1 MVQKRITMPQQSMTR
16 WFGRLTACL
25 LALLALVPLP
35 ALARPVLLIS
45 IDGLRPADVIDAR
58 QRGLNLPNLTA
69 FLANGS
75 YARGVVGVLP
85 TLTYPSHTTLI
96 TGVSP
101 AHHGI
106 VANTTFDPMHIN
118 DDGWYW
124 YAEDNKAETLWDAA
138 FRARLTTGNVHWPV
152 SVGAAH
158 VTWNLPQI
166 WRTGHPDD
174 RKLVRALATP
184 GLVAELEAARREG
197 YADGKDETL
206 GGDKLRA
213 GFAQS
218 LISHHQPGFLTVYL
232 ASLDH
237 QQHLTG
243 PGSAEARKTLET
255 IDSLV
260 GDIIAIERQFHP
272 DAVIAVVSDHGFAPA
287 DTAINLYRP
296 FIDAGLV
303 TIDAGGKISGWEATP
318 WATGGSF
325 AIVLAHPEDAG
336 LRAKV
341 GNLLERLA
349 ANPAAHIAQ
358 VIAEPAI
365 AAAGGNPRAVF
376 YVNLKIG
383 AVAAPFLSS
392 GLPLTLPSAAYKGM
406 HGYFPAAPEM
416 RSAFLIAGPG
426 IAKARDLGEVDMRA
440 IAPTLARAMGAALPG
455 AEKPPLPVL
464 P

>member
-1 MVQKRITMPQQSMTR
+1 MMMQSL
-16 WFGRLTACL
+16 FNRLL
-25 LALLALVPLP
+25 RLIVPVLVVLCPAA

-45 IDGLRPADVIDAR
+45 IDGLRPADVLEAR
-58 QRGLNLPNLTA
+58 ERGLNLPNLTA
-69 FLANGS
+69 FVTNGS

-101 AHHGI
+101 ARHGI
-106 VANTTFDPMHIN
+106 VANNTFDPMHIN

-158 VTWNLPQI
+158 ITWNLPQI

-174 RKLVRALATP
+174 RKLLRALATP
-184 GLVAELEAARREG
+184 GLVAEMEAARREG

-206 GGDKLRA
+206 PGDKLRA

-218 LISHHQPGFLTVYL
+218 LIRHHQPGFLTVYL
-232 ASLDH
+232 TALDH

-243 PGSAEARKTLET
+243 PGSPEAQHTLEA
-255 IDSLV
+255 IDGLV
-260 GDIIAIERQFHP
+260 GEIVAIERQFHP
-272 DAVIAVVSDHGFAPA
+272 DAVISVVSDHGFAQV

-303 TIDAGGKISGWEATP
+303 TIDAAGKISGWQATP

-325 AIVLAHPEDAG
+325 AIVLAHPEDAE

-341 GNLLERLA
+341 GALLERLA

-358 VIAEPAI
+358 VIGQPAI
-365 AAAGGNPRAVF
+365 AAAGGNPRATF

-383 AVAAPFLSS
+383 AVAAPFIAA
-392 GLPLTLPSAAYKGM
+392 GLPLTLPSSGYKGM

-416 RSAFLIAGPG
+416 RSTFLIAGPG
-426 IAKARDLGEVDMRA
+426 IAKGRDLGEVDMRA
-440 IAPTLARAMGAALPG
+440 IAPTLARAMGATLPG

-464 P
+464 LQP

>member
-1 MVQKRITMPQQSMTR
+1 MPLHNFARSFSR
-16 WFGRLTACL
+16 
-25 LALLALVPLP
+25 ALLAAVALLPLP

-58 QRGLNLPNLTA
+58 ARGLNLPHLSS
-69 FLANGS
+69 FLVDGS
-75 YARGVVGVLP
+75 YAHGVIGVLP

-101 AHHGI
+101 ARHGI
-106 VANTTFDPMHIN
+106 AANTTFDPMHIN

-124 YAEDNKAETLWDAA
+124 YAEDDKAETLWDAA
-138 FRARLTTGNVHWPV
+138 FLARMTTGNVHWPV
-152 SVGAAH
+152 SVGARH
-158 VTWNLPQI
+158 ITWNLPQI

-184 GLVAELEAARREG
+184 GLVAELESQRREG

-206 GGDKLRA
+206 AGDKLRA

-218 LISHHQPGFLTVYL
+218 LIRHHQPGFITVYL
-232 ASLDH
+232 TALDH

-243 PGSAEARKTLET
+243 PGSTEAHQTLEA

-260 GDIIAIERQFHP
+260 GDIMAIEHQFHP
-272 DAVIAVVSDHGFAPA
+272 DAVVSVVSDHGFATV

-303 TIDAGGKISGWEATP
+303 KVDSAGKIIAWEATP

-325 AIVLAHPEDAG
+325 AIVLARPDDAA

-341 GNLLERLA
+341 AALLNRLA
-349 ANPAAHIAQ
+349 ADPAARFAQ
-358 VIAEPAI
+358 VITEPAI
-365 AAAGGNPRAVF
+365 AAAGGNPRAAF

-383 AVAAPFLSS
+383 AVAAPFLGN
-392 GLPLTLPSAAYKGM
+392 GLPLVLPSVGYKGM

-416 RSAFLIAGPG
+416 RSTFLIEGPG
-426 IAKARDLGEVDMRA
+426 IARGRDLGEIDMRA
-440 IAPTLARAMGAALPG
+440 IAPTLAKVMGATLPD
-455 AEKPPLPVL
+455 AEKPPLPVQ

>member
-1 MVQKRITMPQQSMTR
+1 MTKRWSL
-16 WFGRLTACL
+16 RLSAFL
-25 LALLALVPLP
+25 LALMPVAVF
-35 ALARPVLLIS
+35 AHPVLLIS
-45 IDGLRPADVIDAR
+45 IDGLRPADVLEAHE
-58 QRGLNLPNLTA
+58 RGLNLPNLTA
-69 FLANGS
+69 FLTTGS

-101 AHHGI
+101 ARHGI
-106 VANTTFDPMHIN
+106 VANNTFDPMNIN
-118 DDGWYW
+118 DGGWYW
-124 YAEDNKAETLWDAA
+124 YAEDDKAETLWDAA

-152 SVGAAH
+152 SVGAPH

-184 GLVAELEAARREG
+184 GLVAEMEAARREG

-206 GGDKLRA
+206 AGDKLRA

-218 LISHHQPGFLTVYL
+218 LIRHHQPGFLTVYL
-232 ASLDH
+232 AALDH
-237 QQHLTG
+237 QEHMTG
-243 PGSAEARKTLET
+243 PGSPEANRTLEA
-255 IDSLV
+255 IDGLV
-260 GDIIAIERQFHP
+260 GEIVAIERQFHP
-272 DAVIAVVSDHGFAPA
+272 DADIAVVSDHGFAPI

-303 TIDAGGKISGWEATP
+303 TIGAGGKISGWEATP
-318 WATGGSF
+318 WSTGGSF
-325 AIVLAHPEDAG
+325 AIVLAHPEDSA

-341 GNLLERLA
+341 GALLDRLA
-349 ANPAAHIAQ
+349 RDPAAHIAQ
-358 VIAEPAI
+358 VITEPAI
-365 AAAGGNPRAVF
+365 AAMGGNPRAAF

-383 AVAAPFLSS
+383 AAAAPFIAA
-392 GLPLTLPSAAYKGM
+392 GLPLTLPSNGYKGM

-416 RSAFLIAGPG
+416 RSTFMIAGPG
-426 IAKARDLGEVDMRA
+426 IAKGRDLGEIDMRA

>member
-1 MVQKRITMPQQSMTR
+1 MFKLR
-16 WFGRLTACL
+16 WPLRMI
-25 LALLALVPLP
+25 ALLFVLAAYQPV
-35 ALARPVLLIS
+35 ATLARPVLLIS
-45 IDGLRPADVIDAR
+45 IDGLRPADVLDAR
-58 QRGLNLPNLTA
+58 DRGLNLPNLTA
-69 FLANGS
+69 FLTQGS

-101 AHHGI
+101 ARHGI
-106 VANTTFDPMHIN
+106 VANTTFDPMNIN
-118 DDGWYW
+118 DGGWYW

-184 GLVAELEAARREG
+184 GLVAEMEAARREG

-206 GGDKLRA
+206 AGDTLRA

-218 LISHHQPGFLTVYL
+218 LIRHHQPGFLTVYL
-232 ASLDH
+232 TALDH

-243 PGSAEARKTLET
+243 PGSPEAHRTLEA
-255 IDSLV
+255 IDGLV
-260 GDIIAIERQFHP
+260 GEVIAIERQFHP
-272 DAVIAVVSDHGFAPA
+272 DADIAVVSDHGFAPI

-325 AIVLAHPEDAG
+325 AIVLAHPEDAA

-341 GNLLERLA
+341 AALLDRLA
-349 ANPAAHIAQ
+349 ANPAAHFAQ
-358 VIAEPAI
+358 VITAPAI
-365 AAAGGNPRAVF
+365 AAMGGNPRAAF

-383 AVAAPFLSS
+383 AAAAPFISA
-392 GLPLTLPSAAYKGM
+392 GLPLTLPSSAYKGM
-406 HGYFPAAPEM
+406 HGYFPGAPEM
-416 RSAFLIAGPG
+416 RSTFMITGPG
-426 IAKARDLGEVDMRA
+426 IAKARDLGEIDMRA
-440 IAPTLARAMGAALPG
+440 IAPTLARAMGAVLPG

>member
-1 MVQKRITMPQQSMTR
+1 MGVRQWIT
-16 WFGRLTACL
+16 TAAQAITTGTVAL
-25 LALLALVPLP
+25 AALLPIA
-35 ALARPVLLIS
+35 AMAKPVLLIS
-45 IDGLRPADVIDAR
+45 IDGLRPADVIEAKE
-58 QRGLNLPNLTA
+58 RGINLPNLTA

-75 YARGVVGVLP
+75 YAQGVVGVLP

-101 AHHGI
+101 AKHHI

-124 YAEDNKAETLWDAA
+124 YAQDNTAETLWDAA

-152 SVGAAH
+152 SVGANH

-166 WRTGHPDD
+166 WRTGHADD
-174 RKLVRALATP
+174 RKLVRALSTP
-184 GLVAELEAARREG
+184 GLVAELESQRREG

-206 GGDKLRA
+206 PSDKLRA

-218 LISHHQPGFLTVYL
+218 LIRHHQPGFITVYL
-232 ASLDH
+232 TALDH

-243 PGSAEARKTLET
+243 PGSPEAHQTLEA
-255 IDSLV
+255 IDGLV
-260 GDIIAIERQFHP
+260 GDIMAIEHQFHP
-272 DAVIAVVSDHGFAPA
+272 DAVVAVVSDHGFATV

-303 TIDAGGKISGWEATP
+303 TVDATGKISGWEASP

-325 AIVLAHPEDAG
+325 AIVLARPDDAALG
-336 LRAKV
+336 AKV
-341 GNLLERLA
+341 GALLEKLA
-349 ANPAAHIAQ
+349 ATPAAHIAQ
-358 VIAEPAI
+358 VITEPAI
-365 AAAGGNPRAVF
+365 AAAGGNPRAAF

-383 AVAAPFLSS
+383 AVAAPFISS
-392 GLPLTLPSAAYKGM
+392 QLPMLLPSAAYKGM

-416 RSAFLIAGPG
+416 RSTFLIAGPG
-426 IAKARDLGEVDMRA
+426 IAKARNLGEIDMRS
-440 IAPTLARAMGAALPG
+440 IAPTLARAMGATLPG
-455 AEKPPLPVL
+455 AEKPPLAVAP
-464 P
+464 

>member
-1 MVQKRITMPQQSMTR
+1 MPFTR
-16 WFGRLTACL
+16 LIVRAM
-25 LALLALVPLP
+25 LALATLCPLP

-45 IDGLRPADVIDAR
+45 IDGLRPADVLLVR
-58 QRGLNLPNLTA
+58 QRGLTLPNLTA

-75 YARGVVGVLP
+75 YAQGVTGVLP

-101 AHHGI
+101 ARHGI
-106 VANTTFDPMHIN
+106 VANTTFDPMNIN
-118 DDGWYW
+118 DGGWYW
-124 YAEDNKAETLWDAA
+124 YAEDDKAQTLWDAA
-138 FRARLTTGNVHWPV
+138 FLARMTTGNVHWPV
-152 SVGAAH
+152 SVGARH
-158 VTWNLPQI
+158 ITWNLPQI

-184 GLVAELEAARREG
+184 GLIVELEGQRREG

-206 GGDKLRA
+206 PADKLRA

-218 LISHHQPGFLTVYL
+218 LIRHHQPGFMTVYL
-232 ASLDH
+232 TALDH

-243 PGSAEARKTLET
+243 PGSNEAHKTLEA
-255 IDSLV
+255 IDAMV
-260 GDIIAIERQFHP
+260 GEIIAIERQFHP
-272 DAVIAVVSDHGFAPA
+272 DAVIAVVSDHGFASV
-287 DTAINLYRP
+287 DTAINLFRP

-303 TIDAGGKISGWEATP
+303 TIDAGGKISGWEAMP

-325 AIVLAHPEDAG
+325 AIVLARPDDAA

-341 GNLLERLA
+341 GALLARLA
-349 ANPAAHIAQ
+349 ADPGAKIAQ
-358 VIAEPAI
+358 VISEPAI
-365 AAAGGNPRAVF
+365 VAAGGNPRAAF

-392 GLPLTLPSAAYKGM
+392 GLPLVLPSNGYKGM

-416 RSAFLIAGPG
+416 RSTFLIAGPG
-426 IAKARDLGEVDMRA
+426 IAKGRDLGEIDMRA
-440 IAPTLARAMGAALPG
+440 IAPTLARAMGATLPG

-464 P
+464 QQAQDK

>member
-1 MVQKRITMPQQSMTR
+1 MFTQRR
-16 WFGRLTACL
+16 WPLRLI
-25 LALLALVPLP
+25 ALLFALVAFQPG
-35 ALARPVLLIS
+35 AVLARPVLLIS
-45 IDGLRPADVIDAR
+45 IDGLRPADVLDAR
-58 QRGLNLPNLTA
+58 ERGLNLPNLTA
-69 FLANGS
+69 FLTQGS
-75 YARGVVGVLP
+75 YARGVIGVLP

-101 AHHGI
+101 ARHGI
-106 VANTTFDPMHIN
+106 VANTTFDPMNIN
-118 DDGWYW
+118 DGGWYW

-184 GLVAELEAARREG
+184 GLVAEMEAARREG
-197 YADGKDETL
+197 YADGKDESL
-206 GGDKLRA
+206 PGDKLRA

-218 LISHHQPGFLTVYL
+218 LIRHHQPGFLTVYL
-232 ASLDH
+232 TALDH

-243 PGSAEARKTLET
+243 PGSPEAQRTLEA
-255 IDSLV
+255 IDGLV
-260 GDIIAIERQFHP
+260 GEVIAIERQFHP
-272 DAVIAVVSDHGFAPA
+272 DADIAVVSDHGFASI

-325 AIVLAHPEDAG
+325 AIVLAHPEDAA
-336 LRAKV
+336 LRGKV
-341 GNLLERLA
+341 GALLDRLA

-358 VIAEPAI
+358 VITGPAI
-365 AAAGGNPRAVF
+365 AAMGGNPSAAF

-383 AVAAPFLSS
+383 AAAAPFISA
-392 GLPLTLPSAAYKGM
+392 GLPLTLPSSAYKGM
-406 HGYFPAAPEM
+406 HGYFPGAPEM
-416 RSAFLIAGPG
+416 RSTFMIAGPG
-426 IAKARDLGEVDMRA
+426 IAKARDLGEIDMRA
-440 IAPTLARAMGAALPG
+440 IAPTLARAMGAVLPG

>member
-1 MVQKRITMPQQSMTR
+1 MLAQRIWSLIAPL
-16 WFGRLTACL
+16 F
-25 LALLALVPLP
+25 ALVAVQP
-35 ALARPVLLIS
+35 AVARPLLLIS
-45 IDGLRPADVIDAR
+45 IDGLRPADVIEAQ
-58 QRGLNLPNLTA
+58 QRGMKLPNLTA
-69 FLANGS
+69 FLTQGS

-101 AHHGI
+101 AKHGI
-106 VANTTFDPMHIN
+106 VANTTFDPMNIN
-118 DDGWYW
+118 DGGWYW

-152 SVGAAH
+152 SVGATH

-184 GLVAELEAARREG
+184 GLVAEMEAARREG

-206 GGDKLRA
+206 AGDKLRA

-218 LISHHQPGFLTVYL
+218 LIRHHQPGFLTVYL
-232 ASLDH
+232 TALDH
-237 QQHLTG
+237 VQHQTG
-243 PGSAEARKTLET
+243 PGSPEAHQTLEA
-255 IDSLV
+255 IDGLV
-260 GDIIAIERQFHP
+260 GDVIAIERQFHP
-272 DAVIAVVSDHGFAPA
+272 DADIAVVSDHGFAPI
-287 DTAINLYRP
+287 DSAINLYRP

-303 TIDAGGKISGWEATP
+303 TVNAGGKISGWEAMP

-325 AIVLAHPEDAG
+325 AIVLAHPQDAA

-341 GNLLERLA
+341 GALLERLA
-349 ANPAAHIAQ
+349 GNPAAHIDR

-365 AAAGGNPRAVF
+365 AAMGGNPRAAF

-383 AVAAPFLSS
+383 TAAAPFLAA
-392 GLPLTLPSAAYKGM
+392 GLPLTLPAGEYKGM

-416 RSAFLIAGPG
+416 RSTFMMSGPG
-426 IAKARDLGEVDMRA
+426 IAKARDLGEIDMRA
-440 IAPTLARAMGAALPG
+440 IAPTLARAMGATLPG
-455 AEKPPLPVL
+455 AEKPPLAVTP
-464 P
+464 

>member
-1 MVQKRITMPQQSMTR
+1 MFTQRR
-16 WFGRLTACL
+16 WPLRLI
-25 LALLALVPLP
+25 ALLFALVAFQPG
-35 ALARPVLLIS
+35 AVLARPVLLIS
-45 IDGLRPADVIDAR
+45 IDGLRPADVLDAR
-58 QRGLNLPNLTA
+58 ERGLNLPNLTA
-69 FLANGS
+69 FLTQGS
-75 YARGVVGVLP
+75 YARGVIGVLP

-101 AHHGI
+101 ARHGI
-106 VANTTFDPMHIN
+106 VANTTFDPMNIN
-118 DDGWYW
+118 DGGWYW

-152 SVGAAH
+152 SVDAAH

-184 GLVAELEAARREG
+184 GLVAEMEAARREG
-197 YADGKDETL
+197 YADGKDESL
-206 GGDKLRA
+206 PGDKLRA

-218 LISHHQPGFLTVYL
+218 LIRHHQPGFLTVYL
-232 ASLDH
+232 TALDH

-243 PGSAEARKTLET
+243 PGSPEAQRTLEA
-255 IDSLV
+255 IDGLV
-260 GDIIAIERQFHP
+260 GEVIAIERQFHP
-272 DAVIAVVSDHGFAPA
+272 DADIAVVSDHGFASI

-325 AIVLAHPEDAG
+325 AIVLAHPEDAA
-336 LRAKV
+336 LRGKV
-341 GNLLERLA
+341 GALLDRLA

-358 VIAEPAI
+358 VITGPAI
-365 AAAGGNPRAVF
+365 AAMGGNPRAAF

-383 AVAAPFLSS
+383 AAAAPFISA
-392 GLPLTLPSAAYKGM
+392 GLPLTLPSSAYKGM
-406 HGYFPAAPEM
+406 HGYFPGAPEM
-416 RSAFLIAGPG
+416 RSTFMIAGPG
-426 IAKARDLGEVDMRA
+426 IAKARDLGEIDMRA
-440 IAPTLARAMGAALPG
+440 IAPTLARAMGAVLPG

>member
-1 MVQKRITMPQQSMTR
+1 MQPDVFEIEVRIAMPLARWMTR
-16 WFGRLTACL
+16 AI
-25 LALLALVPLP
+25 LALLALAPLP

-45 IDGLRPADVIDAR
+45 IDGLRPGDVIEAR

-69 FLANGS
+69 FLTNGA
-75 YARGVVGVLP
+75 YADGVVGVLP

-101 AHHGI
+101 AKHGI
-106 VANTTFDPMHIN
+106 VANQTFDPLHIN

-124 YAEDNKAETLWDAA
+124 YAEDNKAQTLWDAA
-138 FRARLTTGNVHWPV
+138 FLARITTGNVHWPV
-152 SVGAAH
+152 SVGARH

-174 RKLVRALATP
+174 RKLVRALSTP

-206 GGDKLRA
+206 PGDKLRA

-218 LISHHQPGFLTVYL
+218 LIRHHQPGFLTVYL
-232 ASLDH
+232 TALDH

-243 PGSAEARKTLET
+243 PGSPEAHQTLEA
-255 IDSLV
+255 IDGMV
-260 GDIIAIERQFHP
+260 GDIITLEHQFHP
-272 DAVIAVVSDHGFAPA
+272 DAVVAVVSDHGFAPV

-296 FIDAGLV
+296 FIDAGLI
-303 TIDAGGKISGWEATP
+303 TIDPAGKISGWSATP

-325 AIVLAHPEDAG
+325 AIVLAHPEDG
-336 LRAKV
+336 VVRAKV
-341 GNLLERLA
+341 AALLARLA
-349 ANPAAHIAQ
+349 ADPASRIAQ
-358 VIAEPAI
+358 VITEPAI
-365 AAAGGNPRAVF
+365 VAAGGNPRAAF

-383 AVAAPFLSS
+383 ALATPFLGSAQ
-392 GLPLTLPSAAYKGM
+392 PLVLPSSSYKGM

-416 RSAFLIAGPG
+416 RSTFLIAGPG
-426 IAKARDLGEVDMRA
+426 IAKARDLGEIDMRA
-440 IAPTLARAMGAALPG
+440 IAPTLAKVMGASLPD
-455 AEKPPLPVL
+455 AEKPALPVA